1 MIISPYSLPEGISID
16 GIFYAVNTDFKIWL
30 EIAEIISSKELNI
43 FEKAEKTL
51 ALCYKDS
58 LPQTFNAAINGMFE
72 FYRCAKE
79 STPQGATS
87 IHEKP
92 VIDLVHDRD
101 MIAAAFLHDYN
112 IDLFTMPLHWW
123 KFKALLSSLS
133 EENKIVKVMG
143 YRAINIGDIKDKEQK
158 KFYKKMKS
166 LYSLPDNRSEEEKE
180 IEMLEKLNSIFEE
193 V

>member
-16 GIFYAVNTDFKIWL
+16 GVFYAVNTDFKVWI
-30 EIAEIISSKELNI
+30 EIANIISSKELTV

-51 ALCYKDS
+51 ALCYKES
-58 LPQTFNAAINGMFE
+58 LPKTFNAAINGMFE

-79 STPQGATS
+79 PMKEGVTS
-87 IHEKP
+87 LCEKP
-92 VIDLVHDRD
+92 IIDFFKDSD

-112 IDLFTMPLHWW
+112 IDLFSTPMHWW
-123 KFKALLSSLS
+123 EFKALLSSLS
-133 EENKIVKVMG
+133 DDNKIVKIMG

-166 LYSLPDNRSEEEKE
+166 LYSLPDNRSDEEKE
-180 IEMLEKLNSIFEE
+180 IEMLEKLNMIFEE

>member
-16 GIFYAVNTDFKIWL
+16 GIFYTVNTDFKIWL
-30 EIAEIISSKELNI
+30 EIADIISSKELNI

-58 LPQTFNAAINGMFE
+58 LPKTFNSAISGMFE
-72 FYRCAKE
+72 FYKCAKE
-79 STPQGATS
+79 STNHQTAS
-87 IHEKP
+87 SHDKP
-92 VIDLVHDRD
+92 VIDLFYDSD

-112 IDLFTMPLHWW
+112 IDLFNTSMHWW
-123 KFKALLSSLS
+123 QFKALLSSLS
-133 EENKIVKVMG
+133 EDNKIVKVMG

-166 LYSLPDNRSEEEKE
+166 LYKLPDNRSDEEKE
-180 IEMLEKLNSIFEE
+180 IEMLEKLNSIYEE